1 MLLGTYNG
9 SNLLFADSNNFFCII
24 FCIHQKVF
32 LYRTAELSNTKL
44 HKNMFN
50 LVFNAL
56 KTAHYFIGF
65 FLLKN
70 EWSFLIFLFIFSIKS
85 LLTLLKLLFE
95 GFINFDFA
103 FESKFYLWF
112 FKAMSGSNFA
122 KRSTLSVISKISAIS
137 LLQSWFC

>member
-9 SNLLFADSNNFFCII
+9 SNLLFADSDSFFCI
-24 FCIHQKVF
+24 KK
-32 LYRTAELSNTKL
+32 TAELSNTKL
-44 HKNMFN
+44 HKNMFT

-70 EWSFLIFLFIFSIKS
+70 EWSFLIFLFIFSVKS

-103 FESKFYLWF
+103 FESKFYL
-112 FKAMSGSNFA
+112 
-122 KRSTLSVISKISAIS
+122 
-137 LLQSWFC
+137 

>member
-9 SNLLFADSNNFFCII
+9 SNLLFADSDSFFLYNILY
-24 FCIHQKVF
+24 HQKVF
-32 LYRTAELSNTKL
+32 LHGTAELSNTKL
-44 HKNMFN
+44 HKNMFT

-70 EWSFLIFLFIFSIKS
+70 EWSFLIFLFIFSVKS

-103 FESKFYLWF
+103 FESKFYL
-112 FKAMSGSNFA
+112 
-122 KRSTLSVISKISAIS
+122 
-137 LLQSWFC
+137 